1 MRIIDKNKD
10 YYDYFQNIYIDNT
23 FTFDRRG
30 SHPYT
35 RDEFIRNPYYGHP
48 THLLLQVCNNFWLIK
63 ITWIA
68 TQGYYRTEYDYSL
81 ELENKWV
88 DYNAPRKQLSLL
100 GIIKATEKAEHDKLI
115 CDYNK
120 QFRLEGTRYIPYF
133 CTPILKDIGIPSV
146 VDGFE
151 IYKALEEFFGTE
163 KTASERSEAVGTT
176 NEDKILSHG
185 FDTKSSFRGKNT

>member
-10 YYDYFQNIYIDNT
+10 YYDYFQNIYRDNT

-35 RDEFIRNPYYGHP
+35 RDEFLHNPYCGEP

-63 ITWIA
+63 INWTV
-68 TQGYYRTEYDYSL
+68 TEGYFYRTIYDYSL
-81 ELENKWV
+81 ELEDKWV
-88 DYNAPRKQLSLL
+88 DYNAPRVELSLIGIKKVL
-100 GIIKATEKAEHDKLI
+100 GKKDPKLI
-115 CDYNK
+115 YDYNK
-120 QFRLEGTRYIPYF
+120 HYEWDGKKYIPYF

-151 IYKALEEFFGTE
+151 IYKALEEYFGTE
-163 KTASERSEAVGTT
+163 KTASERTEAVGTT
-176 NEDKILSHG
+176 NKDKILSHG